1 SALDRSQ
8 SKRDGGFKNNWSFD
22 HAEESEGDAEKD
34 EANLLSITDSDGPF
48 SLSEERKSLRCRPGA
63 VGTSGDSLKPYAR
76 RGKAGGLRLFRGNSI
91 GLNMMGNSKK
101 LSENTQNM
109 SCPVTVVHGRR
120 FHHAHAQTPVV
131 KTAAQSNLD
140 RKER

>member
-34 EANLLSITDSDGPF
+34 EASLLSIDDSDGPF
-48 SLSEERKSLRCRPGA
+48 SPNEERKSLRCRPGA
-63 VGTSGDSLKPYAR
+63 VGTSGDSIKTYAR
-76 RGKAGGLRLFRGNSI
+76 RGKAGSLRLFKGNSI

-101 LSENTQNM
+101 LSENAQNM

-120 FHHAHAQTPVV
+120 FHHAHAQTAVV
-131 KTAAQSNLD
+131 KTAAQ
-140 RKER
+140 

>member
-34 EANLLSITDSDGPF
+34 EANLLNLSDSDG
-48 SLSEERKSLRCRPGA
+48 SSSQSEERKSLRCRPGA

-131 KTAAQSNLD
+131 KTAAQ
-140 RKER
+140 

>member
-8 SKRDGGFKNNWSFD
+8 SKKDGGFKNNWSFD

-34 EANLLSITDSDGPF
+34 EANLLNIEERNESF
-48 SLSEERKSLRCRPGA
+48 SPNEERKSLRCRPGA
-63 VGTSGDSLKPYAR
+63 VGTSGDSIKTYAR
-76 RGKAGGLRLFRGNSI
+76 RGKAGGLRLFKGNAI

-101 LSENTQNM
+101 LSENAQNM

-120 FHHAHAQTPVV
+120 FHHAHAQTAV
-131 KTAAQSNLD
+131 KTAAQ
-140 RKER
+140 

>member
-34 EANLLSITDSDGPF
+34 EAKLLSIDDSPN
-48 SLSEERKSLRCRPGA
+48 EERKSLRCRPGA
-63 VGTSGDSLKPYAR
+63 VGTSGDSIKTYAR
-76 RGKAGGLRLFRGNSI
+76 RGKAGGLRFFKGNSI

-101 LSENTQNM
+101 LSENAQNM

-120 FHHAHAQTPVV
+120 FHHAHSQTAVV
-131 KTAAQSNLD
+131 KTAAQ
-140 RKER
+140 

>member
-34 EANLLSITDSDGPF
+34 EANLLSIDSDGPF
-48 SLSEERKSLRCRPGA
+48 SANEERKSLRCQPGP
-63 VGTSGDSLKPYAR
+63 VGTSSDFIKTYAR
-76 RGKAGGLRLFRGNSI
+76 RGKAGSLRFFKGNSI

-120 FHHAHAQTPVV
+120 FHHAHAQTAVV

>member
-34 EANLLSITDSDGPF
+34 EANLLSIDDSDGPF
-48 SLSEERKSLRCRPGA
+48 TPNEERKSLRCRPGA
-63 VGTSGDSLKPYAR
+63 VGTSGDFIKTYAR
-76 RGKAGGLRLFRGNSI
+76 RGKGGSLRLFKGNSI

-101 LSENTQNM
+101 LSENAQNM

-120 FHHAHAQTPVV
+120 FHHAHAQTAVV

>member
-8 SKRDGGFKNNWSFD
+8 SKRDGGFKSNWSFD

-34 EANLLSITDSDGPF
+34 EANLLSLDDSDGPF
-48 SLSEERKSLRCRPGA
+48 SPNEEKKSIRCRPGTL
-63 VGTSGDSLKPYAR
+63 GTSSDAIKAYAR
-76 RGKAGGLRLFRGNSI
+76 RGKAGGFKLFKGNAI

-101 LSENTQNM
+101 LSENAQNI
-109 SCPVTVVHGRR
+109 SGPVTVVHGRR
-120 FHHAHAQTPVV
+120 FHHAHAQTTVV

>member
-22 HAEESEGDAEKD
+22 HEEESEGDAEKD
-34 EANLLSITDSDGPF
+34 EANLLSIEDEDEPF
-48 SLSEERKSLRCRPGA
+48 SHNEERKLLRCRPGA
-63 VGTSGDSLKPYAR
+63 VGTSGDSIKTYAR
-76 RGKAGGLRLFRGNSI
+76 RGKAGGLRFFKGNSI

-120 FHHAHAQTPVV
+120 FHHAHSQTAVV
-131 KTAAQSNLD
+131 KTAAQ
-140 RKER
+140 